1 MKKLKQFFNIMLVA
15 LIFAGGG
22 TLLSRLITNAIY
34 INDTTSYVK
43 VNELYDDSLNAMDP
57 DNVSTLIKYIT
68 GNVDLDYTNAE
79 AMLDALAT
87 NITTSADIRS
97 KSVTVNGVTK
107 SSTQDVIVTF
117 GGLDWQVVY
126 LSKDN
131 SGNNILT
138 LWLSTN
144 YQKAWENRAADEGE
158 FYGFIDG
165 ALYSDWSADW
175 KTLQSSDKYLSRI
188 YGTSYVSAVT
198 LNNGGE
204 YAISSTE
211 LVNAS
216 QSENSVFARFT
227 MEDVEGSL
235 TEFIVT
241 PNNISWQLL
250 QSAVVEIKR
259 SYFLPND
266 SINDPT
272 GILSG
277 SYFPIFNYHS
287 KYGYANWANDYLWLP
302 SVTETGL
309 DLSFLGMWETSLEQ
323 RKNLSSGS
331 TIDTG
336 VGYSN
341 TLQADFVS
349 KFCILRS
356 GATEDANYE
365 DVVYMMRNDGFFSWT
380 DTYFSYAVRPAL
392 HLNLNAV
399 IESATPKIFEISLD
413 NNGGNGIEKIWLK
426 YNDGYYDNSTAT
438 GTPITSLSSLP
449 VREGFTFKGYH
460 TAGGVMVI
468 DESGEI
474 VVNSSIFTDAITLY
488 AQWEANIPA
497 YYDEEGGYWYIE
509 NGRMPQT
516 RVTDSEI
523 ISYLDEN
530 WDNLAEGNAYL
541 VLTHLG
547 SRYSKL
553 YDGVEYFQYNENYY
567 YVEPIR
573 WRLKSSTN
581 QQLGYATGEDTLVI
595 LDTIIYVGRIVNEDD
610 EDFYVGAGEGYYDT
624 ATAFFSW
631 RNQID
636 IDLFAYETKSMP
648 TFGTTSLYGEPQD
661 FTNNMFVASYE
672 EIVEVMNP
680 NEIKFSDIVLD
691 YFKNEGKVPLY
702 YTRNLGTNYNNY
714 ICLNENGDKIQQKPN
729 IHLGENII
737 YNRIGIQFSAKIKE
751 YACVER

>member
-1 MKKLKQFFNIMLVA
+1 MR
-15 LIFAGGG
+15 GGG

-43 VNELYDDSLNAMDP
+43 VNELYDDSLNAINP

-68 GNVDLDYTNAE
+68 GNADLNYTNAE
-79 AMLDALAT
+79 ATLDALAT

-158 FYGFIDG
+158 FYGFVDG
-165 ALYSDWSADW
+165 ALYSRYSAGW
-175 KTLQSSDKYLSRI
+175 ISPLGYYPSNM
-188 YGTSYVSAVT
+188 YGTSYIRVVT

-204 YAISSTE
+204 YATSSTE
-211 LVNAS
+211 LANIS
-216 QSENSVFARFT
+216 QSKNSIFARFT
-227 MEDVEGSL
+227 MEEVEDSL
-235 TEFIVT
+235 TDFIVT
-241 PNNISWQLL
+241 PNNVPWQVL
-250 QSAVVEIKR
+250 QGNGSF
-259 SYFLPND
+259 SPNN
-266 SINDPT
+266 SLQDPT
-272 GILSG
+272 GILEGQYYS
-277 SYFPIFNYHS
+277 STDHSSNYHS
-287 KYGYANWANDYLWLP
+287 IYNYDVWGDDYIWLP
-302 SVTETGL
+302 SNFEVDCSGNTSAQAN
-309 DLSFLGMWETSLEQ
+309 DLWETYGSQ
-323 RKNLSSGS
+323 RRNNSSS
-331 TIDTG
+331 SSVDAD
-336 VGYSN
+336 VGYNNQIGATTSN
-341 TLQADFVS
+341 STF
-349 KFCILRS
+349 IRS
-356 GATEDANYE
+356 GVYTNTTYTGAVNYLGYNRY
-365 DVVYMMRNDGFFSWT
+365 VPL
-380 DTYFSYAVRPAL
+380 SYSILSVRPAL

-399 IESATPKIFEISLD
+399 LSNMSGTKLTLD
-413 NNGGNGIEKIWLK
+413 SNGGSGGVREIYVSDPGFYADEFM
-426 YNDGYYDNSTAT
+426 TQ
-438 GTPITSLSSLP
+438 PITSLSSLP

-553 YDGVEYFQYNENYY
+553 YDGVEYYQYNGNYY

-624 ATAFFSW
+624 ATTFFGW

-714 ICLNENGDKIQQKPN
+714 ICLNKNGDKIQQKPN